1 MHIALIKSFTDK
13 PWRSPETY
21 GRIEK
26 ELSARWK
33 LSSIETKDPSELK
46 LFLDGLGSK
55 EKVFVFNIAEYLDEK
70 SKHSFLPGLLDGWG
84 FNHLGSRAEV
94 VKLGL
99 DKAGTKRALRQ
110 AGVPTPDDFLASS
123 GDSEASVFAQAE
135 LIGFPLM
142 VKPSLEG
149 GHLGIGDNS
158 IVHDSAGLA
167 REVAKIQKE
176 FNQSALVEKY
186 IGGEGMREFSVGV
199 IEADKPF
206 FTPVEIDY
214 ASMDVAVPILSHD
227 TAVKDL
233 EKVMTV
239 KDEKLAREL
248 SALAWNCFKAV
259 GASDYSR
266 VDIRSDAS
274 TAYVLEIN
282 VMPGLG
288 PHSFLPEA
296 AWSLHGLSY
305 GELMATL
312 VETASGRLGRSGSLE
327 PGAAAGR
334 RNPEGRFL

>member
-33 LSSIETKDPSELK
+33 VSSIETKNPAELK

-55 EKVFVFNIAEYLDEK
+55 KKLFVFNIAEFLDEK

-84 FNHLGSRAEV
+84 IDHLGSKAEV

-99 DKAGTKRALRQ
+99 DKAVTKRALRQ
-110 AGVPTPDDFLASS
+110 AGVPTPDDFLASA
-123 GDSEASVFAQAE
+123 GDPEESILAQAE
-135 LIGFPLM
+135 LIGFPLI

-149 GHLGIGDNS
+149 GHLGIGDDS
-158 IVHDSAGLA
+158 IVGEPAGLSRA
-167 REVAKIQKE
+167 VAKIQQE
-176 FNQSALVEKY
+176 FKQPALVEKY
-186 IGGEGMREFSVGV
+186 IGGEGMREFSVGI
-199 IEADKPF
+199 IEAEKPF

-214 ASMDVAVPILSHD
+214 ESMDVAVPILSHD

-233 EKVMTV
+233 EKVVPV

-248 SALAWNCFKAV
+248 NALAWNCFKAV

-266 VDIRSDAS
+266 VDIRADA
-274 TAYVLEIN
+274 TGTYVLEIN

-296 AWSLHGLSY
+296 AWTLHGLDY
-305 GELMATL
+305 GELVATL
-312 VETASGRLGRSGSLE
+312 VQTALRRVGRGDGLWPNSGADRRGDGEASL
-327 PGAAAGR
+327 
-334 RNPEGRFL
+334 

>member
-1 MHIALIKSFTDK
+1 MHIALIKSYTDK

-21 GRIEK
+21 ERIEK

-33 LSSIETKDPSELK
+33 LSAIETKDPSELK
-46 LFLDGLGSK
+46 LFLDGLGPK
-55 EKVFVFNIAEYLDEK
+55 ERLFVFNIAEYLDEK

-110 AGVPTPDDFLASS
+110 AGVPTPDDFLASP
-123 GDSEASVFAQAE
+123 GDSEASVLAQAE

-149 GHLGIGDNS
+149 GHLGIGDDS
-158 IVHDSAGLA
+158 IVHDGPALSRA
-167 REVAKIQKE
+167 VAKIQNE
-176 FNQSALVEKY
+176 FKQPALVEKY

-199 IEADKPF
+199 IEAEKPF

-233 EKVMTV
+233 EKVLPV
-239 KDEKLAREL
+239 KDERLAREL
-248 SALAWNCFKAV
+248 NALAWSCFKAV
-259 GASDYSR
+259 DASDYSR

-274 TAYVLEIN
+274 SAYVLEIN

-305 GELMATL
+305 GELVATL
-312 VETASGRLGRSGSLE
+312 VETALGRLGRSGS
-327 PGAAAGR
+327 PDSGGDAGKR
-334 RNPEGRFL
+334 SPVGRPL

>member
-1 MHIALIKSFTDK
+1 MHIALIKSYTDK

-21 GRIEK
+21 ERIER

-55 EKVFVFNIAEYLDEK
+55 EKLFVFNIAEYLDEK
-70 SKHSFLPGLLDGWG
+70 AKHSFLPGLLDGWG

-99 DKAGTKRALRQ
+99 DKAGTKRTLRQ
-110 AGVPTPDDFLASS
+110 AGVPTPDDFLASP
-123 GDSEASVFAQAE
+123 GDSEASILAQAE

-149 GHLGIGDNS
+149 GHLGIGDDS
-158 IVHDSAGLA
+158 IVHDGPALS
-167 REVAKIQKE
+167 REVAKIQNE
-176 FNQSALVEKY
+176 FKQPALVEKY

-199 IEADKPF
+199 IEAEKPF

-233 EKVMTV
+233 EKVVTV
-239 KDEKLAREL
+239 KNEKLAREL
-248 SALAWNCFKAV
+248 NALAWSCFKAV

-274 TAYVLEIN
+274 SAYVLEIN

-296 AWSLHGLSY
+296 SWSLHGLSY

-312 VETASGRLGRSGSLE
+312 VETALGRLGRSGSLASGS
-327 PGAAAGR
+327 GADKYSPDGR
-334 RNPEGRFL
+334 PL

>member
-33 LSSIETKDPSELK
+33 LSSIETRDPAELK
-46 LFLDGLGSK
+46 LFLDGLGPK
-55 EKVFVFNIAEYLDEK
+55 GKVFVFNIAEYLDEK

-84 FNHLGSRAEV
+84 FDHLGSRAEV

-110 AGVPTPDDFLASS
+110 AGLPTPDDFLASS
-123 GDSEASVFAQAE
+123 ADSEESVLAQAE

-149 GHLGIGDNS
+149 GHLGIDDDS
-158 IVHDSAGLA
+158 IVHNSAELG
-167 REVAKIQKE
+167 RSVAKIQKE
-176 FNQSALVEKY
+176 FNQPALVEKY

-199 IEADKPF
+199 IEAEKPF

-233 EKVMTV
+233 EKVAPV
-239 KDEKLAREL
+239 KEERLAREL
-248 SALAWNCFKAV
+248 NALAWNCFKAV
-259 GASDYSR
+259 DARDYSR
-266 VDIRSDAS
+266 VDIRSDDS
-274 TAYVLEIN
+274 GAYVLEIN

-296 AWSLHGLSY
+296 AWALHGLSY

-312 VETASGRLGRSGSLE
+312 VETALRRLGRDDRSASDNK
-327 PGAAAGR
+327 AATRG
-334 RNPEGRFL
+334 PEGRSL